1 MEMTETKSAAE
12 PLLTVEDLAVR
23 FRTYRGTV
31 HAVRNVG
38 FTVGKG
44 EALGIVGESG
54 CGKSVTAHAIMRL
67 LPKENSYIEHG
78 KITME
83 GKDLLGMSD
92 KEMRAV
98 RGGDIGMIFQDP
110 MTSLN
115 PVLTIGKQLTETLLL
130 HEDLTKKLAEERAVE
145 MLRLV
150 GIPFPEKR
158 LKDYPHQF
166 SGGMRQRVMIA
177 MALACNPKLIIADE
191 PTTALDVT
199 IQAQILDLL
208 AGLKEKLGTSI
219 ILISHDLGVIAQL
232 CDHVLVMYAGQVI
245 ERGSVQEIFH
255 HPAHPYTQGLL
266 ASLPRVDADK
276 DTELAVIDGQ
286 PPDLLYDIK
295 GCPFVDR
302 CPHAMQICAM
312 QPPEE
317 TAIAGGDTH
326 AAKCWLQQKKEAL
339 N

>member
-1 MEMTETKSAAE
+1 M
-12 PLLTVEDLAVR
+12 
-23 FRTYRGTV
+23 
-31 HAVRNVG
+31 
-38 FTVGKG
+38 
-44 EALGIVGESG
+44 
-54 CGKSVTAHAIMRL
+54 L
-67 LPKENSYIEHG
+67 LPKNE
-78 KITME
+78 
-83 GKDLLGMSD
+83 
-92 KEMRAV
+92 R
-98 RGGDIGMIFQDP
+98 R
-110 MTSLN
+110 
-115 PVLTIGKQLTETLLL
+115 
-130 HEDLTKKLAEERAVE
+130 DLTKITKKVLWIY
-145 MLRLV
+145 
-150 GIPFPEKR
+150 GKP
-158 LKDYPHQF
+158 F
-166 SGGMRQRVMIA
+166 SGKTWFANRFPDPLMLNTDGNIKYVDSPFISIRDEVTSSGRMTTTKLGWEVFKDVIDE
-177 MALACNPKLIIADE
+177 LAKKQNEFKTII
-191 PTTALDVT
+191 V
-199 IQAQILDLL
+199 DLL
-208 AGLKEKLGTSI
+208 EDTYEMCRLYMYKEMGITHESDDSFRAWDKVRTEFLSTMRKLVNLDYENI

>member
-1 MEMTETKSAAE
+1 MEMTETKTASE

-67 LPKENSYIEHG
+67 LPEENSYIEHG

-92 KEMRAV
+92 
-98 RGGDIGMIFQDP
+98 

-208 AGLKEKLGTSI
+208 AGLKKKLGTSI

>member
-1 MEMTETKSAAE
+1 MEMTKTKPAAE

-44 EALGIVGESG
+44 KALGIVGESG

-67 LPKENSYIEHG
+67 LPEENSYIEHG

-115 PVLTIGKQLTETLLL
+115 PVLTIGKQLTETLL

-208 AGLKEKLGTSI
+208 AGLKKKLGTSI